1 MQGFE
6 YTTEKAMHRLC
17 IREPRL
23 ILRVSNTFKV
33 EETLPNR
40 CKVCPCQIGILRPNK
55 KKQKKNSLLWGFC
68 RPNTSHV
75 RTWLPCRRKKGEIR
89 EGQQHRGHV
98 HRSHVASVHVSRL
111 GTYVRPVTRLGT
123 LPGLPQAGR
132 LGLSPLST
140 QQKFF
145 TLSIPYKK
153 RRGTF
158 TV

>member
-40 CKVCPCQIGILRPNK
+40 CEVCPCQIGILRPN
-55 KKQKKNSLLWGFC
+55 KKNSLLWGFC

-75 RTWLPCRRKKGEIR
+75 RTWLHCRRKKGEIR
-89 EGQQHRGHV
+89 EGQQHQRHV
-98 HRSHVASVHVSRL
+98 TLVHVPRL
-111 GTYVRPVTRLGT
+111 DTYVRPVTRLKM
-123 LPGLPQAGR
+123 LPGLLAAGR

>member
-17 IREPRL
+17 IRESRL

-98 HRSHVASVHVSRL
+98 HRGHVASVHVTSSW
-111 GTYVRPVTRLGT
+111 YVCTASYPALDVTRPAASRPFGS
-123 LPGLPQAGR
+123 
-132 LGLSPLST
+132 LSPLYAA
-140 QQKFF
+140 KVFHAEHP
-145 TLSIPYKK
+145 L
-153 RRGTF
+153 
-158 TV
+158 